1 LLFHHR
7 NWLKAAPWSADIET
21 ALVNIRAKIQSGD
34 IVALQAL
41 VGAPTHVVGNKCFT
55 PLG

>member
-1 LLFHHR
+1 MMIIGLHGQDV
-7 NWLKAAPWSADIET
+7 KAWSADIET
-21 ALVNIRAKIQSGD
+21 GMVNIRAKIQSGD

>member
-1 LLFHHR
+1 MIIGLHGQDVE
-7 NWLKAAPWSADIET
+7 AWSADIET

-55 PLG
+55 PQG